1 MIEKKRQAAKEIVK
15 AHEARMKADGYDRI
29 KLFLQR
35 DIVDSI
41 DIIANA
47 KDLPRYKLVNDI
59 LQKYIDEFVGDWY

>member
-1 MIEKKRQAAKEIVK
+1 MIEKKKQAAKDVVK
-15 AHEARMKADGYDRI
+15 AHEARMKADGYDRV

-47 KDLPRYKLVNDI
+47 KDLPRYKLVNEI
-59 LQKYIDEFVGDWY
+59 LQQYIDEFTGD

>member
-1 MIEKKRQAAKEIVK
+1 
-15 AHEARMKADGYDRI
+15 MKADGYDRI

-59 LQKYIDEFVGDWY
+59 LQKYIDEFVGD